1 MFFSGGNLKMTTKFL
16 IQTIIEIVLLGAVIL
31 SFWKEKA
38 LIEFEDKIAE
48 RIRAR
53 RSRKCAAKTYRVHEG
68 GRGAHCA

>member
-1 MFFSGGNLKMTTKFL
+1 MTTKFL

-48 RIRAR
+48 RWRCRKAR
-53 RSRKCAAKTYRVHEG
+53 KSGAKTYRVHEG